1 MKAEP
6 QIKLHLFAL
15 NEPFS
20 GSQGGIRG
28 ADFACFKES
37 RRAGVRG
44 TYRALLAGQNQDLD
58 TIVHASHRSGVRV
71 VNLRD
76 ELLVSSFS
84 SIFDDTIL
92 SEDPWLYEHT
102 NSLKTE
108 RIHTGALYSFDGK
121 DVLLDERW
129 PTKALWHGSDVTG
142 KRVQD
147 EVCNDWTSDGVMKR
161 GRAAFFSNTQSR
173 RNVRLKQGVAETT
186 PVLNSSHDRRSD
198 ILWSRRLLGQ
208 SSVPCNMPLIV
219 LCVEVLAN

>member
-1 MKAEP
+1 MKTDP
-6 QIKLHLFAL
+6 HMKLHLIAL

-37 RRAGVRG
+37 RRAGLRG

-71 VNLRD
+71 VNL
-76 ELLVSSFS
+76 S
-84 SIFDDTIL
+84 
-92 SEDPWLYEHT
+92 
-102 NSLKTE
+102 K
-108 RIHTGALYSFDGK
+108 
-121 DVLLDERW
+121 
-129 PTKALWHGSDVTG
+129 
-142 KRVQD
+142 
-147 EVCNDWTSDGVMKR
+147 
-161 GRAAFFSNTQSR
+161 
-173 RNVRLKQGVAETT
+173 
-186 PVLNSSHDRRSD
+186 LNSSHMHDRGSD